1 VQEALELP
9 DTEPLDEER
18 IVPNTDESAVTVD
31 GTILSYDHSLKALRA
46 DVKYWLVI
54 ISLLRQDIQ
63 LDKTSLMHKVENLTY
78 VTQDLQLLTLVME

>member
-31 GTILSYDHSLKALRA
+31 GTFRWFAHSLKALRA

-54 ISLLRQDIQ
+54 TSLLRQDIQ